1 MVSSTFV
8 DWARSTD
15 TSTRVQ
21 SWSHVA
27 PAARLLLVLWLTA
40 HASSADGQTLTT
52 CTAAN
57 PHDNSPDNDALQQC
71 LDRYDRVL
79 LRAAGNP
86 EYVGYLIADTVK
98 LRRAGSLLSSADAPQ
113 KAVLVAA
120 PELTEPLLRAT
131 VDAFE
136 VSFVR
141 FDGNRDLRA
150 VRRKPCDP
158 SRNFRNV
165 ELSGIGFHVRYVEST
180 RAVCGSGMTVGASSR
195 FEIVN
200 SWFYDNGL
208 QPEDADGVA
217 GLWSDGLNVFN
228 CTGAT
233 IRDNAFW
240 DNTDVDLGVN
250 GGPGCAVYRNTIEHF
265 AAYAFAGLVA
275 GDPSRSGGEFS
286 DNQITSASN
295 LLGFGLVVGCHAWFE
310 CGGGYASNLSV
321 HDNVI
326 TGAVINL
333 VVDGVTGGSVQ
344 GNVTRGA
351 RGTRVMNC
359 AATAD
364 YTVNHVVNT
373 RLQSGYV
380 IQPVDFRLTCP

>member
-1 MVSSTFV
+1 MVARGSLRPLAARPLVDGARVERPWPDPYHVVPPPIRTTTHLTMTHCNSVSIATTACSSARRGIPSMWVSHRRYRQAQASRCAALFCR
-8 DWARSTD
+8 RSTEGR
-15 TSTRVQ
+15 SRRG
-21 SWSHVA
+21 SG
-27 PAARLLLVLWLTA
+27 
-40 HASSADGQTLTT
+40 AD
-52 CTAAN
+52 
-57 PHDNSPDNDALQQC
+57 
-71 LDRYDRVL
+71 
-79 LRAAGNP
+79 RA
-86 EYVGYLIADTVK
+86 
-98 LRRAGSLLSSADAPQ
+98 
-113 KAVLVAA
+113 VAA
-120 PELTEPLLRAT
+120 AT
-131 VDAFE
+131 VNAFE

-180 RAVCGSGMTVGASSR
+180 RAVCGSGMTVGASSQ

-200 SWFYDNGL
+200 SWFYNNGL

-250 GGPGCAVYRNTIEHF
+250 GGLGCAVYRNTIEHF
-265 AAYAFAGLVA
+265 SAYAFAGLVA

-286 DNQITSASN
+286 NNQITSASN

-310 CGGGYASNLSV
+310 CGGGYEA
-321 HDNVI
+321 I
-326 TGAVINL
+326 FPFT
-333 VVDGVTGGSVQ
+333 T
-344 GNVTRGA
+344 T
-351 RGTRVMNC
+351 
-359 AATAD
+359 
-364 YTVNHVVNT
+364 
-373 RLQSGYV
+373 
-380 IQPVDFRLTCP
+380 

>member
-1 MVSSTFV
+1 MTHCNSVSIAT
-8 DWARSTD
+8 
-15 TSTRVQ
+15 
-21 SWSHVA
+21 
-27 PAARLLLVLWLTA
+27 TA
-40 HASSADGQTLTT
+40 CSSARRGD
-52 CTAAN
+52 
-57 PHDNSPDNDALQQC
+57 
-71 LDRYDRVL
+71 
-79 LRAAGNP
+79 P

-98 LRRAGSLLSSADAPQ
+98 LRRAGALLSSADAPQ

-131 VDAFE
+131 VNALE
-136 VSFVR
+136 ISFVR

-150 VRRKPCDP
+150 VWRKPCDP

-165 ELSGIGFHVRYVEST
+165 ELSGIGFHVRLVEST

-208 QPEDADGVA
+208 QPEDADSMA

-265 AAYAFAGLVA
+265 SAYAFAGLVA

-286 DNQITSASN
+286 NNQNHVGVQSSSAS
-295 LLGFGLVVGCHAWFE
+295 AWW
-310 CGGGYASNLSV
+310 S
-321 HDNVI
+321 
-326 TGAVINL
+326 AV
-333 VVDGVTGGSVQ
+333 TPGSS
-344 GNVTRGA
+344 A
-351 RGTRVMNC
+351 A
-359 AATAD
+359 AATQAIFPF
-364 YTVNHVVNT
+364 TT
-373 RLQSGYV
+373 
-380 IQPVDFRLTCP
+380 T